1 VAAIEVAMG
10 GVALGGVRRMA
21 VTVVS
26 RRARATVESRQAK
39 GIVSLLPTLMRML
52 STFDNDPGAD
62 LPLAQL
68 RVCSIL
74 CSGPHSMS
82 ALSREFGVSLSAMT
96 RIADRLERAR
106 LVKRV
111 AEGDDR
117 RIRQLQLTPRGKRIM
132 QQRDEAR
139 VRSVAAVLTH
149 LSAKER
155 KEVRNSLA
163 TLMSACT
170 AMNGRGEL

>member
-1 VAAIEVAMG
+1 MAA
-10 GVALGGVRRMA
+10 
-21 VTVVS
+21 TVSS
-26 RRARATVESRQAK
+26 RQARATASSQQAR

-52 STFDNDPGAD
+52 STFDNDPAAE

-74 CSGPHSMS
+74 GDGPHSMS

-111 AEGDDR
+111 MEGNDR
-117 RIRQLQLTPRGKRIM
+117 RIRHLQLTPRGKRIM

-139 VRSVAAVLTH
+139 VRSVAAVLEH
-149 LSAKER
+149 LSPKER
-155 KEVRNSLA
+155 KEVRSALA
-163 TLMSACT
+163 TLMTACT
-170 AMNGRGEL
+170 AVNGRGEL